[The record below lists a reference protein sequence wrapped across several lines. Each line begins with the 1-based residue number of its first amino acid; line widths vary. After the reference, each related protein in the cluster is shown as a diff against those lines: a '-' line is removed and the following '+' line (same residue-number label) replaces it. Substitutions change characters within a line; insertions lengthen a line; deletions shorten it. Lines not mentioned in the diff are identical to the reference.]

1 MITKRCV
8 FQQVYN
14 WRLWGSNLISLSY
27 PSLPRV
33 SATNSRYVYINSKQL
48 WNQEKKFQ
56 CLSEISK
63 LEHST
68 KKILEPRGRL
78 FCWTYIRSFF
88 LFRIHIPSHSLGG
101 VCLSL
106 WQMHTIHKPHDNLD
120 FNIRRG
126 PYS

>member
-1 MITKRCV
+1 MKMRSM
-8 FQQVYN
+8 
-14 WRLWGSNLISLSY
+14 L
-27 PSLPRV
+27 
-33 SATNSRYVYINSKQL
+33 NSKKL
-48 WNQEKKFQ
+48 KKFKSLFLSKDPLLPTNFEIKEKKFQ

-120 FNIRRG
+120 FNIRRD